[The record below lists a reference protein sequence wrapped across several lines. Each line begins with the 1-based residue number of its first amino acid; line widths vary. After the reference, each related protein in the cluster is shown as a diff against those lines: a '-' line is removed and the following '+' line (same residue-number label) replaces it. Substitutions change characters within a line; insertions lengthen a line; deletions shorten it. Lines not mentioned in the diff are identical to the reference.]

1 MPGERWGSRVGDLT
15 WVRLRSHPRVVIR
28 VRLRL
33 GQREPLAALRRG
45 VGRAARLEERKKKAA
60 GLILEKIEEV
70 AHGWFRK

>member
-1 MPGERWGSRVGDLT
+1 MGQPGWRLNLGRVT
-15 WVRLRSHPRVVIR
+15 VSPRVVIR

-60 GLILEKIEEV
+60 GLILEKFEEV